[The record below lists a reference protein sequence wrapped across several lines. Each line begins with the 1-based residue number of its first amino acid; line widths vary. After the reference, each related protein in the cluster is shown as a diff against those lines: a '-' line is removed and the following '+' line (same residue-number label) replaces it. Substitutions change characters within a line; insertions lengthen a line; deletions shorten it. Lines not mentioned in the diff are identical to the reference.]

1 MREITLE
8 ATIRK
13 QYKKHTKSLRRVGTI
28 PGVFYLHGEENISIS
43 VLETN
48 LKPLIYTAETHVIN
62 LKLDDG
68 KSKSCILRD
77 IQFDPVTD
85 RPVHFDLQGLREN
98 EEITI
103 EAPIVLTGGVPIGVR
118 EGGILQQVIYE
129 IKISCLPKFI
139 PEQIEID
146 VASLKLNNFI
156 HVSDLTIQNVTILEN
171 STSSIVGVVPPAVEK
186 EPEPGEVVAEEA
198 VEPEVISKGK
208 KPEEGEEAEETGE
221 KKPGEKKTAEK
232 KPETTKAA
240 PPAKEEKK

>member
-13 QYKKHTKSLRRVGTI
+13 ERRKHTKSLRKLGSI
-28 PGVFYLHGEENISIS
+28 PGIYYLHGEENISIS
-43 VLETN
+43 VSEIN

-68 KSKSCILRD
+68 NSKSCILRD

-85 RPVHFDLQGLREN
+85 QPIHFDLQGLREN

-103 EAPIVLTGGVPIGVR
+103 EAPIVLTGGIPIGVR
-118 EGGILQQVIYE
+118 EGGILQQIIHA
-129 IKISCLPKFI
+129 IKITCLPKFI
-139 PEQIEID
+139 PEQIEVD
-146 VASLKLNNFI
+146 VVNLKINNFI
-156 HVSDLTIQNVTILEN
+156 HVSDLTIPNVTILEN

-198 VEPEVISKGK
+198 AEPEVIGKGK
-208 KPEEGEEAEETGE
+208 KPEEGEEAEEAG
-221 KKPGEKKTAEK
+221 EK
-232 KPETTKAA
+232 KPETTKGAVA
-240 PPAKEEKK
+240 PKEEKK